1 MRVVLVTLLFWDL
14 LLCDEV
20 VNGFG
25 IGRVPLSNPLP
36 CRSSVSGSPS
46 FLLAQNDGE
55 DSSEKK
61 TEEEEIKPDI
71 LLPFP
76 PAADPMYKCRGE
88 IGKGQF
94 VVTRE
99 GEPRAEELTDENML
113 RIVKSQST
121 DLEVNTL
128 VWKCLGYRF
137 DAESEC
143 WNPDKVFPN
152 WKSRFESPPDLIGM
166 QRIYEKEIDQPSL
179 KSNQALVK
187 SVPIESKQS
196 LKKFLKPLGW
206 SGYKV
211 RRHIT
216 SSLFSLL
223 HS

>member
-1 MRVVLVTLLFWDL
+1 MRVVIQTLLFWDFL
-14 LLCDEV
+14 LRQDT

-25 IGRVPLSNPLP
+25 IARVPFGNPLS
-36 CRSSVSGSPS
+36 CRSTVSGSPS
-46 FLLAQNDGE
+46 FLLASNDDKE
-55 DSSEKK
+55 SSDNKA
-61 TEEEEIKPDI
+61 EEEILPDI

-137 DAESEC
+137 DEENEC

-152 WKSRFESPPDLIGM
+152 WKERFESPPDLIGM

-211 RRHIT
+211 GNRP
-216 SSLFSLL
+216 LL
-223 HS
+223 